1 MLLFDLKNAA
11 DWWGILL
18 RIVSGVDAGGHVRRL
33 LTSSRRFRQPYR
45 GGRSRSR

>member
-18 RIVSGVDAGGHVRRL
+18 RIVSGVDAGTD
-33 LTSSRRFRQPYR
+33 TS
-45 GGRSRSR
+45 GAC